1 MARKKIAITI
11 LVMLMVLTILIPAG
25 CMSVSTANKLV
36 VIPLSGTITSG
47 GSSLFFGSTI
57 TPELVKEQLSRAEKD
72 MAVRAV
78 VLRIESPGGVVAP
91 CQEILEEIEKV
102 KQKKPIVVSMGS
114 MAASG
119 GYYISTKANKSVA
132 LPGTLTGSIGVISQI
147 PNVKG
152 LYEKLGIEMQ
162 TFKGGK
168 YKDMYS
174 GLRELTPEEKEIM
187 QQMTDA
193 YYEQFVE
200 VVAEGRGLS
209 QDEVRSLATGQ
220 LYTGAEA
227 KKLGLVDELGG
238 LDTAIGLAAQLASV
252 ETWQV
257 EYYKPRPS
265 LLESLLGMDLGIL
278 GEAVQLKLLG
288 LGGEDIILLQTLSH
302 SYPRPQYLYLS

>member
-1 MARKKIAITI
+1 MKRRVTIISLVALLLVAMLIPTSCVSISVGDKIAVIT
-11 LVMLMVLTILIPAG
+11 
-25 CMSVSTANKLV
+25 
-36 VIPLSGTITSG
+36 LSGSIMAEG
-47 GSSLFFGSTI
+47 NSLFYGQAI
-57 TPELVKEQLSRAEKD
+57 TPELVREQLGKAEKD
-72 MAVRAV
+72 SAVKAI
-78 VLRIESPGGVVAP
+78 VLRVESPGGVVAP

-102 KQKKPIVVSMGS
+102 RQTKPIVVSMGNQ
-114 MAASG
+114 AASG
-119 GYYISTKANKSVA
+119 GYYISAKANKIVA

-168 YKDMYS
+168 YKDMYA

-187 QQMTDA
+187 QQMTDE

-209 QDEVRSLATGQ
+209 KEQVRSLATGQ

-238 LDTAIGLAAQLASV
+238 LDTAIDLAAELAGI
-252 ETWQV
+252 TAPKV
-257 EYYKPRPS
+257 EYYQPPKVS
-265 LLESLLGMDLGIL
+265 LLSLLGLADAIQMR
-278 GEAVQLKLLG
+278 LLG
-288 LGGEDIILLQTLSH
+288 LSGQDIILLETLSRT
-302 SYPRPQYLYLS
+302 YPQPQYLASLIPLP